1 MAQRPASLEVRPV
14 LLLEV
19 CTARA
24 QNAVWAVG
32 HRPPG
37 FVAPN
42 ANEVPVNGGSNH
54 APLDLVGGGRRWSG
68 ALRLEPE
75 LRQEIVDTEISANR
89 NIWPLVGDG
98 EVLLTASPK
107 IRECGADTY
116 LDPGPT
122 PDFLRRVK

>member
-1 MAQRPASLEVRPV
+1 MPSGLSDI
-14 LLLEV
+14 
-19 CTARA
+19 
-24 QNAVWAVG
+24 G
-32 HRPPG
+32 PPG

-42 ANEVPVNGGSNH
+42 AKEVPVNGGSKH